1 MTETIHGAPSWH
13 IGTADVDAWVTV
25 AGAQLAP
32 VEFRAGARTAR
43 PYSLAP
49 WLPDERANDPTLL
62 DALRGDFLCLPFG
75 PHPDGPPHGDVANAS
90 WELGEIG
97 PHSVTVV
104 IDAPDTGAHVER
116 TVSLRDG
123 QTAVYQHM
131 RITGLDG
138 EYSYGMH
145 PILDF
150 SAQAPGGARIATS
163 PMRWRS
169 VSPGVFSDPARGE
182 RQILSGGA
190 VFDSL
195 AAVPLADG
203 GTLDL
208 SRYPTPPGHEDLV
221 MLVKDPAA
229 GPVSWTA
236 VTMDGF
242 VWIGFS
248 AVADF
253 PATVLWISNGGRSQ
267 PPWSGRHTA
276 RMGLEDVCSYFA
288 EGLLPS
294 RADHLASL
302 GIPTTRTFVA
312 DHPVELC
319 VVHAVAFTPPGFG
332 LVTGI
337 DLGTPG
343 VATLCDDAGLRV
355 TIAVDWQDVLNTGGR
370 P

>member
-1 MTETIHGAPSWH
+1 MTETIHGARSWH
-13 IGTADVDAWVTV
+13 IGTSDVDAWVTV

-32 VEFRAGARTAR
+32 VEFRSAGRTAQ

-49 WLPDERANDPTLL
+49 WLPDERANDPALL

-75 PHPDGPPHGDVANAS
+75 PHPAGPPHGDAANAT
-90 WELGEIG
+90 WELRAIT
-97 PHSVTVV
+97 PHSLSVTL
-104 IDAPDTGAHVER
+104 DARDVGARIER
-116 TVSLRDG
+116 KVSLREG

-138 EYSYGMH
+138 AFSYGMH

-150 SAQAPGGARIATS
+150 SALEPGAGRIGTS
-163 PMRWRS
+163 PMRWCS

-182 RQILSGGA
+182 HQILSGGA

-195 AAVPLADG
+195 AAVPLAGG

-242 VWIGFS
+242 VWVAFS

-276 RMGLEDVCSYFA
+276 RLGLEDVCSYFA

-294 RADHLASL
+294 RADHLASQ
-302 GIPTTRTFVA
+302 GIPTTRAFTKA
-312 DHPVELC
+312 QPVDLC
-319 VVHAVAFTPPGFG
+319 VVHAVAFTADGFG
-332 LVTGI
+332 VVTGI

-343 VATLCDDAGLRV
+343 LATLCDDAGHRV
-355 TIAVDWQDVLNTGGR
+355 MIAVDWQDVLNDGGSR
-370 P
+370 